1 MEVSQA
7 QAAISIQAPQKTEAA
22 KQKDIAE
29 MTAKIPD
36 NPKLNGLKSDIAEF
50 AKSFSIPGDGKN
62 ENSPK
67 NGLAAGASFVA
78 PGAGQFINGDYMKGA
93 FYTAAGLMD
102 DDSPFIKGFS
112 AYDAYQNSK
121 TTSTGEERPAWQRG
135 LITGASLTMPGLGQ
149 AINGDYMKALAF
161 AFPKPAI
168 RVLSA
173 YDAYNGGN
181 APDQTT
187 TAPTEAAKQDS
198 PSQPSTL
205 EKQGE

>member
-7 QAAISIQAPQKTEAA
+7 QAARSIQVPTKPEAA
-22 KQKDIAE
+22 KAKDIAE
-29 MTAKIPD
+29 ITAKIPD

-50 AKSFSIPGDGKN
+50 AKSFSVPGDGKS
-62 ENSPK
+62 ENSAK
-67 NGLAAGASFVA
+67 NGLAAGTSFVA

-93 FYTAAGLMD
+93 FYTAAGLMN
-102 DDSPFIKGFS
+102 DDSPFIKGLS
-112 AYDAYQNSK
+112 AYDAYQNRK

-135 LITGASLTMPGLGQ
+135 LITGSSLTIPGLGQ

-181 APDQTT
+181 TPDQTT
-187 TAPTEAAKQDS
+187 TAPTEPKQQSS
-198 PSQPSTL
+198 PENTASR
-205 EKQGE
+205 EKQGK